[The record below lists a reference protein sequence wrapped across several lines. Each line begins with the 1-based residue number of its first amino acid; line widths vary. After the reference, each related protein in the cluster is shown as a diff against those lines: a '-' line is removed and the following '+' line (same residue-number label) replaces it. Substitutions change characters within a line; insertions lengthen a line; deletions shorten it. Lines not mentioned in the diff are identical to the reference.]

1 MLGWELWDV
10 SHFIEVYSWKYS
22 ILCSDIS
29 RASSEPT
36 SFFHVSTKSW
46 FLISVFNETDLSEA
60 GLFLMSTDYGDF
72 CRDILYKWRII
83 CHVQSDPSRVQD
95 VIGLMSPYQVL
106 CPKTESKSHSTWG
119 VFLFQSELGSS
130 PRIRGFSSF
139 YNFHQC
145 GKLNHDP
152 QKYHFFNFF
161 QDPRHSVCRFV
172 ESSYPALSA
181 KGIRFLSVVHYWSRA
196 ALDGM
201 LAALNSQ
208 FWMGR
213 EDNIYS
219 NIYILVGGLK
229 HFLFSIIYG
238 IDFPI
243 DFHIFHDGYCTTNQY
258 IYRQIYIYIGE
269 WCFFLA
275 YPQVWFFFHDFIHG
289 NDPVLCSRIET
300 IIWWWCL
307 IYLMTRG

>member
-219 NIYILVGGLK
+219 NIYIYIGWW
-229 HFLFSIIYG
+229 FETF
-238 IDFPI
+238 F
-243 DFHIFHDGYCTTNQY
+243 IFHNIWDRFSHWLSYFSRWLLHHQPVY
-258 IYRQIYIYIGE
+258 I
-269 WCFFLA
+269 
-275 YPQVWFFFHDFIHG
+275 
-289 NDPVLCSRIET
+289 
-300 IIWWWCL
+300 
-307 IYLMTRG
+307 